1 MLRGTLGELTAR
13 MTPNQSEGISGDE
26 VRGGRE
32 VRRVSLSR
40 VRKPKAQLSEENIS
54 VVPYPVDVM

>member
-1 MLRGTLGELTAR
+1 

-40 VRKPKAQLSEENIS
+40 VRKPKAQLFEENIS